1 MKKVVPLIILVLI
14 SWLIANNP
22 LSNTY
27 VASLKE
33 ETMLVGANKD
43 PLYEEIQ
50 KKAKSYNIAPED
62 AKIDPVWKAIP
73 GINGL
78 EVDVDASYKKMKT
91 SGAFKEKNLVYKQL
105 KPSVH
110 LEDLPPSP
118 IYKGNPNKQM
128 VSFIINVA
136 WGNEYLPDILASLKK
151 HHVKASFFLEGRW
164 TKKNPELAKMIVDA
178 GHEVGNHSYSHPDMS
193 KISSAQINQELKKT
207 NDVIEA
213 TTGKT
218 VTWFAPPSGSYT
230 NEVVN
235 IASQHKMGTLMWSID
250 TIDWRKPSKEELI
263 NRVVEKVHNGAMILM
278 HPTESTTSSLD
289 QLIEQIQEKGY
300 EINTVTELLSE
311 ERNGKVLK

>member
-1 MKKVVPLIILVLI
+1 MKKAIPLIMLILI
-14 SWLIANNP
+14 SWFIANNP

-33 ETMLVGANKD
+33 ETMLVSATKD

-50 KKAKSYNIAPED
+50 KKAKKYNVAPED

-78 EVDVDASYKKMKT
+78 EVDVDASYKKMKN

-193 KISSAQINQELKKT
+193 KIGTAQINQELKKT

-218 VTWFAPPSGSYT
+218 VNWFAPPSGSYT

-235 IASQHKMGTLMWSID
+235 IASQYNMGTLMWSID

-278 HPTESTTSSLD
+278 HPTQPTTSSID
-289 QLIEQIQEKGY
+289 QLIEQIQAKGY

-311 ERNGKVLK
+311 ERNGKALK

>member
-1 MKKVVPLIILVLI
+1 MKKMLPLVALILI

-27 VASLKE
+27 VASLKQE
-33 ETMLVGANKD
+33 NMLVAVNKD
-43 PLYEEIQ
+43 TLYEEIQ
-50 KKAKSYNIAPED
+50 QKAKKYKIAPEN

-78 EVDVDASYKKMKT
+78 EVDIDASYKKMK
-91 SGAFKEKNLVYKQL
+91 SDGVFKEKDLVYKQL

-110 LEDLPPSP
+110 LEDLSPSP

-128 VSFIINVA
+128 VSFIVNVA
-136 WGNEYLPDILASLKK
+136 WGNEYLPDILAVLKK

-164 TKKNPELAKMIVDA
+164 TQKNPDLAKMIVDA

-193 KISSAQINQELKKT
+193 KIGSAQINRELKKT

-235 IASQHKMGTLMWSID
+235 IASQYKMGTVMWSID
-250 TIDWRKPSKEELI
+250 TIDWRKPSSEELI
-263 NRVVEKVHNGAMILM
+263 SRVVGKVHNGAMILM
-278 HPTESTTSSLD
+278 HPTKSTTSSLD
-289 QLIEQIQEKGY
+289 QLIEQIEAKGY

-311 ERNGKVLK
+311 ERNGKALK